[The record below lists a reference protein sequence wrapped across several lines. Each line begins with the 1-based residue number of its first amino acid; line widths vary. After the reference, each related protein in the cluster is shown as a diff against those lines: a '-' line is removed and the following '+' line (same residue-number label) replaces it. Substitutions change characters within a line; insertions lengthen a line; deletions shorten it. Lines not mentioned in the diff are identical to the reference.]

1 MNRCSLLILLMFLGV
16 FVLPGCYY
24 DVEEE
29 LYGAC
34 DTLETS
40 YTKTVKPILESN
52 GCLSCHGG
60 AATGSGG
67 IILDSYAS
75 LQTTYLS
82 DSIKRQRFITG
93 SDRMPPSSAP
103 NGLLSD
109 CDMGKLKAWI
119 NAGFKEN

>member
-1 MNRCSLLILLMFLGV
+1 MKRIAGLLLFPLMVAGMFQ
-16 FVLPGCYY
+16 GCYY

-29 LYGAC
+29 LYGVC
-34 DTLETS
+34 DTVATS
-40 YTKTVKPILESN
+40 YSKTVKPILEAN

-67 IILDSYAS
+67 IVLDSYAS

-82 DSIKRQRFITG
+82 DSVKRGRFISG

-103 NGLLSD
+103 AGVLSE
-109 CDMGKLKAWI
+109 CDMNKLKAWI
-119 NAGFKEN
+119 DSGYKEN